1 MLSLHFR
8 GKALLAIS
16 PERISAMQY
25 AANRSTD
32 KSIDR
37 DRSHA
42 IRRIGLTDR
51 NVRSRR
57 CTDDESRACVFLQ
70 AYISLDTLFRA
81 SSRSFYTSIL
91 APFKLLFLLYL
102 SSPDSRK
109 NSLLSS
115 PTSVSFV
122 SRSLLPF
129 RRPYYLSIQAGTFTL
144 MYEVNRKAR
153 CVHTSRD
160 RGLEAAAIFSFTR
173 QDKKRPRHAATTC
186 TPI

>member
-42 IRRIGLTDR
+42 IRRVGLTDR

-57 CTDDESRACVFLQ
+57 CTDDESQACVFFTSVHFPRYALPRFISVIL
-70 AYISLDTLFRA
+70 YIYP
-81 SSRSFYTSIL
+81 RSVQ
-91 APFKLLFLLYL
+91 
-102 SSPDSRK
+102 
-109 NSLLSS
+109 
-115 PTSVSFV
+115 TSVS
-122 SRSLLPF
+122 P
-129 RRPYYLSIQAGTFTL
+129 LSIFSRFMKEFVTSISYKCFFCLSLSLSLSSSVLLVG
-144 MYEVNRKAR
+144 
-153 CVHTSRD
+153 TSRNVY
-160 RGLEAAAIFSFTR
+160 INV
-173 QDKKRPRHAATTC
+173 
-186 TPI
+186 